1 MYSPIAVHSGP
12 IALNL
17 LHNALL
23 RYHTRSEDRAIKL
36 TSRPLVNRGQRQ
48 HLMVSPRSIKIWENA
63 AIAITLFL
71 LLPSIDMGIREL
83 NTLSKVLQTNAI
95 GMSTRIYWIPMYIV
109 DFLLY
114 ALSVIGIGIATV
126 IAYQRTLRFS
136 VVEIGKNFQIY

>member
-1 MYSPIAVHSGP
+1 
-12 IALNL
+12 
-17 LHNALL
+17 
-23 RYHTRSEDRAIKL
+23 
-36 TSRPLVNRGQRQ
+36 
-48 HLMVSPRSIKIWENA
+48 MVSPRSVRNWENA

-95 GMSTRIYWIPMYIV
+95 GMSTRIYWIPVYIV

-126 IAYQRTLRFS
+126 VAYQRTLRFS
-136 VVEIGKNFQIY
+136 IVEIGKNF